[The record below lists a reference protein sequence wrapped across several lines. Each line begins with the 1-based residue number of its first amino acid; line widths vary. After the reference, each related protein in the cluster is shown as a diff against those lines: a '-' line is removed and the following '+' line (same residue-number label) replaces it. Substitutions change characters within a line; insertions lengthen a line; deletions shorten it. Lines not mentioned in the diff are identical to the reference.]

1 MTMRVVTFKVE
12 QDLLEL
18 VDLMRIKL
26 NMNRSEFMR
35 YVIQYYLD
43 REYKPNEKVPKAKV
57 EKMRL

>member
-1 MTMRVVTFKVE
+1 MATRVVTFKIE

-26 NMNRSEFMR
+26 NMNRSEFIR
-35 YVIQYYLD
+35 YAIEYYIKH
-43 REYKPNEKVPKAKV
+43 EYRSNEKVQKAKV

>member
-12 QDLLEL
+12 QDLLDL
-18 VDLMRIKL
+18 VDLIRVKL
-26 NMNRSEFMR
+26 NMNRSEFIR

-43 REYKPNEKVPKAKV
+43 REYKSDEVVSKAKV